1 MSETRNMTTIL
12 RNPSKFLH
20 LCSKWVSDLDLKKL
34 ILILPPFFL
43 IVYVFFSS
51 ISKVSLTGG
60 VSLAVFNPLSNSKS
74 IFSTG
79 GYVSGSG
86 FPARFVDES
95 ERKRRKEEL
104 DRSRIAVC
112 LVGGARRFELT
123 GPSIIQKIVKVYP
136 NSDLFVHSPLDSK
149 AYKLSL
155 LKSARRIAG
164 VRIFRPQYIP
174 ETESQVRVLTAQN
187 SPNGIQV
194 NSLTFFIQF

>member
-1 MSETRNMTTIL
+1 MNETRNTTNIL

-20 LCSKWVSDLDLKKL
+20 RCSKWISDLNLNKL
-34 ILILPPFFL
+34 LLILPSILF
-43 IVYVFFSS
+43 IVYVFYSS
-51 ISKVSLTGG
+51 VVGG
-60 VSLAVFNPLSNSKS
+60 GRSTVVVFNPFSNSKS
-74 IFSTG
+74 TTSYVPG
-79 GYVSGSG
+79 DGYD
-86 FPARFVDES
+86 FPARFADES
-95 ERKRRKEEL
+95 EKKRRKEEL

-123 GPSIIQKIVKVYP
+123 GPSIIQKILKVYP
-136 NSDLFVHSPLDSK
+136 NSDLFLHSPLDSK

-155 LKSARRIAG
+155 LKSVRRIAA

-194 NSLTFFIQF
+194 FFSFRFF

>member
-1 MSETRNMTTIL
+1 MNTIL

-20 LCSKWVSDLDLKKL
+20 LCTKWLTDPDLKKL
-34 ILILPPFFL
+34 LLILPAFFV
-43 IVYVFFSS
+43 IGYVFFSS
-51 ISKVSLTGG
+51 VSKVSDGG
-60 VSLAVFNPLSNSKS
+60 GKVVVFNP
-74 IFSTG
+74 FSAG
-79 GYVSGSG
+79 SVSVSG
-86 FPARFVDES
+86 FPARFTDQS
-95 ERKRRKEEL
+95 EKKTRKEEL

-123 GPSIIQKIVKVYP
+123 GPSIIQKILKVYP
-136 NSDLFVHSPLDSK
+136 NSDLFLHSPLDSK

-164 VRIFRPQYIP
+164 VRIFRPQYMP

-194 NSLTFFIQF
+194 NSLIFFLQLIFF